1 MIRKISKIV
10 ALILITTSF
19 STISPIGISNINA
32 KADTTSVATSASS
45 TEAAYAAVAQ
55 AELVTK
61 LSGQYPSAGFNPA
74 TDVVSQFEPCGTL
87 SYTLSDTAA
96 STIATS
102 LQANIG
108 TISAGL
114 TSVYNYGQYLSAYGP
129 TAEYRAKGAQ
139 LVVAVG
145 IVQTSLASGV
155 TTTSIKEAAKSVPVY
170 KYTVKRGTNVV
181 AQGFAVGGP
190 LGLATFPS
198 DTLNGT
204 GKNATYSSANLIPA
218 LPLSGNSTYGKTIDL
233 SAVSMNVICDG
244 LDINVVDST
253 NNKVYAINNP
263 VYKML
268 KYGSSAATQADT
280 LNVIDFSGVTNLKG
294 VTNNID
300 LSSMG
305 ISTNVLGISLTTNSS
320 TNKVYLYDI
329 PVDAYEK
336 NMIVSYLTTVIP
348 STYTTVAA
356 AMIKPGTYAMVP
368 DFNNEISNSV
378 SGITNNLDKISDSID
393 DLSNA
398 IKDKSDD
405 VDNAWDK
412 VFDRFDNSEGWGKRD
427 GYVYYYDK
435 DGVSLKGVQKI
446 NGKTYYFNRIDGAM
460 ETGWQIVDGNRAY
473 FDKKKGYELFNQ
485 WIQDGDDYYFVG
497 EDGAVKKMDWVN
509 VGGKSY
515 YLKADGKRAKDWIKI
530 DDYWYD
536 FNADGSMVTSAWKK
550 NKDKWCYLKD
560 NGQAATNWLQ
570 LGDKWYCFKDPSGE
584 LQTGWFRADGSWYY
598 SNSDGVMQTGWAS
611 SNDGWSYLDDS
622 TGKMK
627 KNEWVTVNG
636 NTYYFNVNGI
646 MVTGTRYIDGTKYV
660 FNSDGTLS

>member
-1 MIRKISKIV
+1 MIRKIKRILSV
-10 ALILITTSF
+10 MLI
-19 STISPIGISNINA
+19 
-32 KADTTSVATSASS
+32 ASS
-45 TEAAYAAVAQ
+45 ITIIAPGTIGSVNANASTTPTETDYITVDSAM
-55 AELVTK
+55 LTTK
-61 LSGQYPSAGFNPA
+61 LQKMYGIDPTKNGVTEFTY
-74 TDVVSQFEPCGTL
+74 CGKL
-87 SYTLSDTAA
+87 SYTLSDEAAGNILIMLNTPDASGHTPFESMEQALTGLYSYYHINSAGTILAALGQA
-96 STIATS
+96 STSPATMKALIQS
-102 LQANIG
+102 
-108 TISAGL
+108 SA
-114 TSVYNYGQYLSAYGP
+114 SDVS
-129 TAEYRAKGAQ
+129 
-139 LVVAVG
+139 
-145 IVQTSLASGV
+145 
-155 TTTSIKEAAKSVPVY
+155 VY
-170 KYTVKRGTNVV
+170 KYTIKNASGTVT
-181 AQGFAVGGP
+181 AQGFAAGGL
-190 LGLATFPS
+190 LGLAASPS

-204 GKNATYSSANLIPA
+204 GKNAAYSSANIIPA
-218 LPLSGNSTYGKTIDL
+218 LALSGNSTYGKTIDL
-233 SAVSMNVICDG
+233 SAVGTSVICDG
-244 LDINVVDST
+244 LDINVLDST
-253 NNKVYAINNP
+253 NNKVYVINNP

-268 KYGSSAATQADT
+268 KYGSSAATQKDT

-305 ISTNVLGISLTTNSS
+305 ISTNILGISLTTNSS

-336 NMIVSYLTTVIP
+336 NMIVSYLTKVIP

-356 AMIKPGTYAMVP
+356 AMIQPGTYTMVP

-393 DLSNA
+393 DLSDA

-460 ETGWQIVDGNRAY
+460 ETGWQIVDGNRSY

-570 LGDKWYCFKDPSGE
+570 LGDKWYYFKDPSGE

-598 SNSDGVMQTGWAS
+598 SDSDGVMQTGWAS